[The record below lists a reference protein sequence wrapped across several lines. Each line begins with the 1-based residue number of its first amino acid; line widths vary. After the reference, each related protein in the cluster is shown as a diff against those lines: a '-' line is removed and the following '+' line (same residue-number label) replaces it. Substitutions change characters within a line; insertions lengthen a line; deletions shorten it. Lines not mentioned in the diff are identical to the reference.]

1 MTHDAEALR
10 LIDTLR
16 SATKYDDWHW
26 QFRASGLPACPLQ
39 HVWYRFDRELDSLPG
54 RRESFAKDFYT
65 EIGTAVHTVV
75 QRWLGRLGVLYGD
88 WLCPKCKKLYRGNL
102 GTVTCECGAETVY
115 EELSFDGKPSGHC
128 DGLIKLGD
136 LTPGEKDFAVL
147 EVKTTSERRL
157 NEVIKPQGPPLNYRL
172 QATNYTHRLQQLGF
186 NLVGVMF
193 LFVPRDSP
201 NKMHA
206 IWVHP
211 KRVKQINDAMVRE
224 YDATVEALDTGDFSA
239 LSGTC
244 AEPADG
250 EGCPYRP
257 NCFSPSA
264 KALFIEKA
272 KQAMPD
278 DEIISPVFPELQSG
292 DACS

>member
-10 LIDTLR
+10 LIDLLR
-16 SATKYDDWHW
+16 SATQHDDWHW

-39 HVWYRFDRELDSLPG
+39 HCWYRFDREADELPG

-88 WLCPKCKKLYRGNL
+88 WRCPRCTDVVYRDRL
-102 GTVTCECGAETVY
+102 GTARCDCGAETVY
-115 EELSFDGKPSGHC
+115 EELAFDGKPSGHC
-128 DGLIKLGD
+128 DGLIKLGE

-157 NEVIKPQGPPLNYRL
+157 DQVIKPQGPPLNYRL
-172 QATNYTHRLQQLGF
+172 QATNYTYRLQQLGY

-201 NKMHA
+201 RKMHA

-211 KRVKQINDAMVRE
+211 KRVTAINQAMLKE
-224 YDATVEALDTGDFSA
+224 YEATVAALDSGDFSK

-244 AEPADG
+244 SKPEDG

-264 KALFIEKA
+264 AKLFRDKARTFLPES
-272 KQAMPD
+272 
-278 DEIISPVFPELQSG
+278 EIIDPQFPEL
-292 DACS
+292 